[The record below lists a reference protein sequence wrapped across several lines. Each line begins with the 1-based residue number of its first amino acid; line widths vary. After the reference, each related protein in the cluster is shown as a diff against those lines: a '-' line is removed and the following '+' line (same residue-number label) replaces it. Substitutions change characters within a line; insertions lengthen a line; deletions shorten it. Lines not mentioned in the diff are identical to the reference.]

1 MTNTPSCVWVSHVD
15 HYSSLASKKSTRRYM
30 HSPNLVKYRL
40 TREEH
45 HLKKDQEG
53 RAPTDQTKQNVPKK
67 CSRHCIKTRKK
78 EVSRKGEGHLFV
90 FPLDDE
96 RQGALHDA

>member
-1 MTNTPSCVWVSHVD
+1 MLCPELWSGAGLERSRFMTNTPSCVWVSHVD

-53 RAPTDQTKQNVPKK
+53 RAPTDQTKQNVPKM
-67 CSRHCIKTRKK
+67 
-78 EVSRKGEGHLFV
+78 
-90 FPLDDE
+90 
-96 RQGALHDA
+96 Q